1 MHLQDPS
8 EYIKGFGGE
17 DWQPIKKNEIVRGP
31 IKCTIATISEETCDE
46 MFIAVWP
53 LRVRM
58 RPLEFSDL
66 DIVPS
71 TKEEFFS
78 KHDGY
83 ISELSLGAQQLHVL
97 PSLKKGRIVS
107 ISRRIP
113 SSCPYQSYKE
123 LKRHWKNLYGYR
135 LPESDE
141 TILYFTMHFNAFS
154 STVYTYPSLCVR
166 PDGIQFHS
174 RVNFKEVLGSFIQD
188 LTKKVPR
195 ICGHEFAVT
204 KKLVCAVP
212 KMLSWDQSSEIPSSH
227 GSPKLNLKSV
237 TRFDGNILE
246 STIFS
251 DFEYPFDSEINT
263 LTQKTSL
270 CKDVSACSQ
279 KLSLMTPTCNT
290 SEQACTPKQ
299 EFFGRHFTDNTR
311 KAHHS
316 LGDSPPL
323 FLPYSIPPR
332 SQQTTSMSKGDKTCK
347 MCPSLGD
354 SPPLFLPYSISL
366 KTQLTASTNNGNDM
380 KPLFNSLS
388 TSVGNYSGK
397 STIQQ
402 EIKPIAPVFS
412 KHFKFDVTSD
422 KATSSK
428 SPMSKDASLKT
439 PSKVNMVKLSTIVKE
454 FQLKREIEPVTKF
467 DEGPFPKKPRSRPR
481 VQPDMDVEA
490 LARANDLGKV
500 NTATL
505 VKWLR
510 ENKVSCKVKDKKSDL
525 VNKVMAY
532 LNISSN
538 L

>member
-1 MHLQDPS
+1 MVTKGREEGGDS
-8 EYIKGFGGE
+8 EVGTVGALIRQTVTLSNAIYEACLRYTILALMAPIWNQAGE
-17 DWQPIKKNEIVRGP
+17 YMVQGH
-31 IKCTIATISEETCDE
+31 DE

-78 KHDGY
+78 KREGC

-107 ISRRIP
+107 ISRKIP

-174 RVNFKEVLGSFIQD
+174 RVNFKE
-188 LTKKVPR
+188 
-195 ICGHEFAVT
+195 
-204 KKLVCAVP
+204 
-212 KMLSWDQSSEIPSSH
+212 SSEIPSFH
-227 GSPKLNLKSV
+227 GSPKLNLKRV
-237 TRFDGNILE
+237 TRFDGSILE

-299 EFFGRHFTDNTR
+299 EFLGRHFTDNKR

-323 FLPYSIPPR
+323 FLPYAIPPR
-332 SQQTTSMSKGDKTCK
+332 SQQTTSISKGDKTCK
-347 MCPSLGD
+347 MRPSLSE

-366 KTQLTASTNNGNDM
+366 KTQPTASTSNGNEM

-388 TSVGNYSGK
+388 TSVGNYSGM

-402 EIKPIAPVFS
+402 EIKPIVPFFS

-428 SPMSKDASLKT
+428 SRMSQDASLKT
-439 PSKVNMVKLSTIVKE
+439 ASKVNMVKLSTIVKE
-454 FQLKREIEPVTKF
+454 FQLKREIEPVTKL
-467 DEGPFPKKPRSRPR
+467 DEGPFPKKSRSRPR

>member
-1 MHLQDPS
+1 MAPIWNQAG
-8 EYIKGFGGE
+8 EYMVQGRNFLHNQSPMNAIKMEIGM
-17 DWQPIKKNEIVRGP
+17 KN
-31 IKCTIATISEETCDE
+31 DE

-78 KHDGY
+78 KREGC
-83 ISELSLGAQQLHVL
+83 ISELSLGAKQLHVL

-107 ISRRIP
+107 ISRKIP

-141 TILYFTMHFNAFS
+141 TILYFSMHFNAFS

-166 PDGIQFHS
+166 PDGLQFHS

-212 KMLSWDQSSEIPSSH
+212 KMLSWDQ
-227 GSPKLNLKSV
+227 
-237 TRFDGNILE
+237 
-246 STIFS
+246 
-251 DFEYPFDSEINT
+251 
-263 LTQKTSL
+263 
-270 CKDVSACSQ
+270 
-279 KLSLMTPTCNT
+279 
-290 SEQACTPKQ
+290 
-299 EFFGRHFTDNTR
+299 
-311 KAHHS
+311 
-316 LGDSPPL
+316 
-323 FLPYSIPPR
+323 
-332 SQQTTSMSKGDKTCK
+332 
-347 MCPSLGD
+347 
-354 SPPLFLPYSISL
+354 
-366 KTQLTASTNNGNDM
+366 
-380 KPLFNSLS
+380 
-388 TSVGNYSGK
+388 
-397 STIQQ
+397 
-402 EIKPIAPVFS
+402 
-412 KHFKFDVTSD
+412 
-422 KATSSK
+422 
-428 SPMSKDASLKT
+428 DASLKT

-454 FQLKREIEPVTKF
+454 FQLKREIEPVTKL
-467 DEGPFPKKPRSRPR
+467 DEDPFPKKSRSRPR